1 MRPLRLLLAGII
13 CSLLALAVARQP
25 VPLQVTHPVE
35 VTAGDPIGITILSW
49 LEGPVSATLNG
60 EDLPLHEFA
69 GGLAAFSLA
78 PLGSESASWPLRV
91 SAAAADGSVH
101 AYESEVRVVADP
113 RPVEELSI
121 PASVL
126 SLSTAEARQT
136 EAQMVERV
144 WAAPTAEPLWSEP
157 FILPVEGSRPT
168 SVYGDPRRYAPGGRV
183 SFHEGTDMAV
193 PQGTPVLASN
203 AGIVSVA
210 AEFPTYPIKGGL
222 VIIDHGA
229 GLMSYYLHLH
239 RVHVSEG
246 QAVSRGELIGEVG
259 STGLSTGPHLHW
271 ELRIFNQGTNP
282 LSWVGKTV
290 PH

>member
-1 MRPLRLLLAGII
+1 MLLRLAAVLLLLGQW
-13 CSLLALAVARQP
+13 SLAQQ
-25 VPLQVTHPVE
+25 LQVTYSEE
-35 VTAGDPIGITILSW
+35 VTAGDPIGITVLSF
-49 LEGPVSATLNG
+49 LPGEVSASLNG
-60 EDLPLHEFA
+60 EPLTLHAFG

-78 PLGSESASWPLRV
+78 PLGSESASWPLHV
-91 SAAAADGSVH
+91 SASAEDGTVH
-101 AYESEVRVVADP
+101 EFHANVRVVADP

-126 SLSTAEARQT
+126 SLSTDDARQV
-136 EAQMVERV
+136 EAEMRERV
-144 WAAPTAEPLWSEP
+144 WSAPLSEP
-157 FILPVEGSRPT
+157 QWAEEFVLPVAGSRPT

-193 PQGTPVLASN
+193 PAGTAVVATNSGL
-203 AGIVSVA
+203 VVVA

-229 GLMSYYLHLH
+229 GLMSYYLHLS
-239 RVHVSEG
+239 RVLVEEG
-246 QAVSRGELIGEVG
+246 QTIGRGEQIGEVG

-271 ELRIFNQGTNP
+271 EMRLNDRGTNP
-282 LSWVGKTV
+282 LAWLGKSV